1 MLYTGVRQASAVVMR
16 RRVRAHGHAASD
28 PSAAEDILRA
38 AEESFRESTYA
49 GVSLRKIA
57 RRAGV
62 SKSLVLYHFGSKERI
77 FAELQLRAYRRLAAT
92 LSAAAAAGGTP
103 AERAR
108 LALDALVSCVMD
120 RNDIAVHAMLATR
133 ALWDPEAA
141 PHVRAMR
148 RELRNLLHGT
158 MQRIFAGDAKRLPVP
173 VEATADLLWAALTGL
188 GMEAAI
194 DGSASDLHRGF
205 DGLRAFAALAF
216 ATTPDSADAGGTA

>member
-1 MLYTGVRQASAVVMR
+1 MLHASFKRVAVTR
-16 RRVRAHGHAASD
+16 ARVRARVSRRTAGD
-28 PSAAEDILRA
+28 PSAAERILRA

-62 SKSLVLYHFGSKERI
+62 SKSLVLYHYGSADRI

-92 LSAAAAAGGTP
+92 LTQATGTGATP

-108 LALDALVSCVMD
+108 LALDALIESV
-120 RNDIAVHAMLATR
+120 RENNDIAVHAMLATR
-133 ALWDPEAA
+133 ALWDSAAA

-148 RELRNLLHGT
+148 DELRDLLHTT
-158 MQRIFAGDAKRLPVP
+158 MKQIFAEDAGRLAVP
-173 VEATADLLWAALTGL
+173 IDATADLLWAALTGL

-194 DGSASDLHRGF
+194 GCAHADLDRGF
-205 DGLRAFAALAF
+205 EGLRAFAALGF
-216 ATTPDSADAGGTA
+216 ATGHGAEDRGGTT